1 MNKIPFIEKNIY
13 RNIERLTFNENS
25 LKLNMYFTLSS
36 SFNYPLWIFNLFE

>member
-1 MNKIPFIEKNIY
+1 MNKIPFIEKYIY

-36 SFNYPLWIFNLFE
+36 DFYLSFMDIQFI